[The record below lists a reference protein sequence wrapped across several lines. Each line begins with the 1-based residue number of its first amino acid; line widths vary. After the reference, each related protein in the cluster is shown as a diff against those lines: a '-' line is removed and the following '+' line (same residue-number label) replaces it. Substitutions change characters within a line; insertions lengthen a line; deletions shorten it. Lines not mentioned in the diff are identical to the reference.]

1 MTAMLAFYDLYM
13 NLTLFPDI
21 ITVLLILGK
30 NWLKYGQNRVRKAK
44 MPGRFSPYFCLMRKN
59 VVVIGGGIIGL
70 SSAYYLQ
77 KAGHQVTVLDRS
89 DFMDNCSY
97 GNCGY
102 VCPSHFIP
110 LATPGIVRQ
119 GLKWMLNSQ
128 SPFYVQPRLNR
139 SLIDWGVKF
148 MKSATPEHV
157 DRSAVPLKDIAVLSQ
172 FEYEN
177 TWLPLPHFD
186 FAYQHKGLLEIFQT
200 QAAAEHAHH
209 TVEKAHELGLDVDLL
224 DHNALQEKEPH
235 TRINGLGAIFFKC
248 DGHLYPDKLMRGLI
262 SLLKSSGVELIPNQ
276 EVVRVETGNG
286 AVRRLIT
293 PTRSFEAETVIVA
306 TGSWSREMAAL
317 LDTRL
322 PLVPGRGYSVTL
334 EDSPYHVNYPA
345 ILVEGRAAITPMD
358 GNKIRFGGTMEIT
371 STNTPPRYARVQG
384 ILNAVKRF
392 FPEFDVPMPPAE
404 KIWYGYRPCSADG
417 LPYIG
422 RIKKYNNVVIA
433 TGHSMLG
440 LSLGAGTGRLVSEL
454 VDERPTSIDLTP
466 FAVERFG

>member
-1 MTAMLAFYDLYM
+1 MVGRETYLCRM
-13 NLTLFPDI
+13 
-21 ITVLLILGK
+21 GK
-30 NWLKYGQNRVRKAK
+30 NVI
-44 MPGRFSPYFCLMRKN
+44 
-59 VVVIGGGIIGL
+59 VVGGGIIGL

-77 KAGHQVTVLDRS
+77 KAGHQVSVLDKS

-128 SPFYVQPRLNR
+128 SPFYVQPRLSR
-139 SLIDWGVKF
+139 SLFDWGLKF

-157 DRSAVPLKDIAVLSQ
+157 RQSAVPLRDIALLSQ
-172 FEYEN
+172 HEYEKE
-177 TWLPLPHFD
+177 WPMVD
-186 FAYQHKGLLEIFQT
+186 FAYQHRGLLEICLT
-200 QAAAEHAHH
+200 EAAADHARH
-209 TVEKAHELGLDVDLL
+209 TVERAHELGLDADWL
-224 DHNALQEKEPH
+224 DHAGLQALEPH
-235 TRINGLGAIFFKC
+235 TRVNGVGAILFRC
-248 DGHLYPDKLMRGLI
+248 DAHLYPNKLMKGLLRALETAGVR
-262 SLLKSSGVELIPNQ
+262 LLPGEEALRFETNGGVVSR
-276 EVVRVETGNG
+276 VV
-286 AVRRLIT
+286 T
-293 PTRSFEAETVIVA
+293 PIGVHEADVVVLA
-306 TGSWSREMAAL
+306 TGSWSREIAAL
-317 LDTRL
+317 LGAKV

-334 EDSPYHVNYPA
+334 EDSPYRVNYPA
-345 ILVEGRAAITPMD
+345 ILVEGRTAITPMD

-371 STNTPPRYARVQG
+371 ATSTPPRYARVQG

-392 FPEFDVPMPPAE
+392 YPDFDVPMPPVE

-422 RIKKYNNVVIA
+422 RIRKYSNVVVA

-440 LSLGAGTGRLVSEL
+440 LSLGAGTGKLVGEI
-454 VDERPTSIDLTP
+454 VDELRPSMDITP

>member
-1 MTAMLAFYDLYM
+1 M
-13 NLTLFPDI
+13 
-21 ITVLLILGK
+21 GK
-30 NWLKYGQNRVRKAK
+30 Q
-44 MPGRFSPYFCLMRKN
+44 
-59 VVVIGGGIIGL
+59 VVIIGGGIIGL

-77 KAGHQVTVLDRS
+77 KAGHKVTVLDRS

-119 GLKWMLNSQ
+119 GLKWMFNSQ
-128 SPFYVQPRLNR
+128 SPFYVQPRLDR
-139 SLIDWGVKF
+139 SLIDWGMKF
-148 MKSATPEHV
+148 IKSATPQHV
-157 DRSAVPLKDIAVLSQ
+157 QSSAIPLKDIAVLSQ

-177 TWLPLPHFD
+177 TWLPLPHFE

-200 QAAAEHAHH
+200 PAGAEHARH
-209 TVEKAHELGLDVDLL
+209 TVEKAQELGLADTELL
-224 DHNALQEKEPH
+224 DPVRLQELEPH
-235 TRINGLGAIFFKC
+235 TRVAGLGAIFFRC
-248 DGHLYPDKLMRGLI
+248 DAHLYPDKLMRGLI
-262 SLLKSSGVELIPNQ
+262 SLLRAAGVNLVAGE
-276 EVVRVETGNG
+276 EVRGFEKGGGVVRRVVSTGRVFD
-286 AVRRLIT
+286 AD
-293 PTRSFEAETVIVA
+293 TVVVA

-322 PLVPGRGYSVTL
+322 PLVAGRGYSVTL
-334 EDSPYHVNYPA
+334 EDSPYRVNHPA
-345 ILVEGRAAITPMD
+345 ILLEGRAAITPMD

-371 STNTPPRYARVQG
+371 STTTPPRYARVQG

-392 FPEFDVPMPPAE
+392 FPDFDVPMPPRE

-422 RIKKYNNVVIA
+422 RIKSYNNVVIA

-440 LSLGAGTGRLVSEL
+440 LSLGAGTGRLVGEL
-454 VDERPTSIDLTP
+454 VDERAPSIDLKP